1 MSTSYTFAS
10 PEAMTA
16 MYEAFSHAGKPYLIT
31 VAGDW
36 TQDYAV
42 LHRSLTDAVE
52 GEHAAADLLDE
63 LAEYGRLTLGD
74 DQFEV
79 LAQALLARW
88 EDHGDDAAGGMLSS
102 IAGTLGVE
110 FI

>member
-16 MYEAFSHAGKPYLIT
+16 MYEAFSHTGKPYTIT

-42 LHRSLTDAVE
+42 LHRALSDAVD
-52 GEHAAADLLDE
+52 GEHAAADLLGE
-63 LAEYGRLTLGD
+63 LTEHERLTLGD
-74 DQFEV
+74 AQFEV
-79 LAQALLARW
+79 LAQALLAAW
-88 EDHGDDAAGGMLSS
+88 ENDDEAAGGMLSS
-102 IAGTLGVE
+102 IAETLGVE